1 MTIPRHSTAAI
12 TARSIGCAGLL
23 LVFSVPA
30 AAQRIENQVAVFA
43 ALDKVTARIQRLEIK
58 LGETQKFGALKI
70 TPRVCY
76 SRSATEPPKTTTF
89 VQVEENQLDGSQKRI
104 FSGWMFAESPG
115 LNAME
120 HPVFDVWL
128 TECGLPKA
136 IAAVAPPPPAK
147 QPAPGQPGRAAAQPP
162 AAPASGWS
170 TQTDDD
176 PNARRRRPPR

>member
-1 MTIPRHSTAAI
+1 MTIQRHCTVALVPLV
-12 TARSIGCAGLL
+12 ARCVGGLGLVWL
-23 LVFSVPA
+23 LSVPA

-76 SRSATEPPKTTTF
+76 SRSSTEAPKTTTF

-136 IAAVAPPPPAK
+136 VAAVAPPPPAK
-147 QPAPGQPGRAAAQPP
+147 QPGRAATPQPV
-162 AAPASGWS
+162 APASGWS
-170 TQTDDD
+170 TQTDED